1 MNLRILTLDFETYYG
16 DDYTLSKMTTEGYV
30 RDPMFQ
36 TIGIGVFEPATGER
50 LWMAHDV
57 FTYWTAQQDWSNTA
71 LICHHAQFDGL
82 ILAHHYNIRP
92 RFWFCTLSMARPIH
106 GTGKISLAKLGETYG
121 VGVKGDDVVKAKGK
135 RFEHFSQP
143 EWTQY
148 GNYCLNDC
156 QLTYEIFIRMLQH
169 FSREELELIDLTIRM
184 FTEPA
189 FILDAPLLEQG
200 VRDEIAAKEILLS
213 KAETSKDVLMSND
226 KFAALL
232 FDLGAEVPQ
241 KISPASL
248 KPDKNGVLGDPKY
261 TWAFAKTD
269 PGFKKLLEHED
280 DAIRW
285 VAEAR
290 VGVKSTLKET
300 RSQRLAEMAHRGLA
314 PVYLN
319 YAGAHTGR
327 WSGGDKVNLQ
337 NLPRKGILRKAVLAP
352 DGYVVVVCDSAQIE
366 ARTLAWLASHES
378 LVEAFAQGR
387 DVYSEQA
394 TIIYQR
400 PINRKRKEIV
410 DGKEIE
416 PDFVEGFIGKT
427 CLSGETQV
435 LCDKG
440 WKRIT
445 EVTQKDRLWDG
456 EEWVCHKGL
465 VQNGWKETQQ
475 IFELWL
481 TPDHLVFT
489 GESWK
494 AAQSLE
500 QDQHAL
506 YLALA
511 HAAVNLPSLGI
522 YLAFEAAYRTYLS
535 PVIAGVR
542 SILSIDKTSKNSN
555 PRAATSAPKKRRQ
568 KNAIGSIQ
576 RLCQMTRTALDCSIA
591 WLRLSL
597 GATLLHARYS
607 PITADAALQFAKNGG
622 TIEPLFS
629 NTCRPLKAGITQHL
643 KWIAQT
649 TRGVMNQATFGLLR
663 AARMHATG
671 AVLDQCRRKLKVY
684 DIACAGPR
692 NRFTVRTNAGPLIVH
707 NCTLGLGYG
716 MGWPKFAGTVLQGAN
731 GGPPVL
737 FDKAT
742 LESMHIDPNPFLN
755 NPKNVEKAME
765 IPTKYSQKEM
775 LIHCIVAKYIV
786 DTYRGTN
793 APIPK
798 FWDLCSQMIDSMY
811 DGCNTEWLG
820 GLIQT
825 RRNELVL
832 PSGRV
837 LRYRELECGK
847 GKQYKFKNGR
857 EWTKLYGGLLCENIT
872 QAVARDLVARQA
884 LEYAKTGRKV
894 ASTTHDEV
902 QSVVQT
908 SDGATAL
915 NVMLSIMKRPQ
926 QSWAQGVPLSAEGGF
941 ARVYA
946 DAKP

>member
-1 MNLRILTLDFETYYG
+1 LNLRILSLDFETFYG

-30 RDPMFQ
+30 RDPRFQ
-36 TIGIGVFEPATGER
+36 TIGIGVFESATGER

-57 FTYWTAQQDWSNTA
+57 FTYWAARQDWSNIA

-92 RFWFCTLSMARPIH
+92 RFWFCTLSMARSIH
-106 GTGKISLAKLGETYG
+106 GTGKISLAKLGGTYG

-135 RFEHFSQP
+135 RYENFASH
-143 EWTQY
+143 EWLQY

-169 FSREELELIDLTIRM
+169 FSRDELELIDLTIRM

-189 FILDAPLLEQG
+189 FILDAALLEQG

-232 FDLGAEVPQ
+232 FEIGAEVPQ

-280 DAIRW
+280 DVIRW

-337 NLPRKGILRKAVLAP
+337 NLPRKGILRKAVMAP
-352 DGYVVVVCDSAQIE
+352 DGHVVVVCDSAQIE
-366 ARTLAWLASHES
+366 ARTLGWLAGHES
-378 LVEAFAQGR
+378 LVAAFRDGR
-387 DVYSEQA
+387 DVYSELA

-400 PINRKRKEIV
+400 PINRKRKEIINGV
-410 DGKEIE
+410 EVE
-416 PDFVEGFIGKT
+416 PDFTAGFVGKT
-427 CLSGETQV
+427 
-435 LCDKG
+435 
-440 WKRIT
+440 
-445 EVTQKDRLWDG
+445 
-456 EEWVCHKGL
+456 
-465 VQNGWKETQQ
+465 
-475 IFELWL
+475 
-481 TPDHLVFT
+481 
-489 GESWK
+489 
-494 AAQSLE
+494 A
-500 QDQHAL
+500 
-506 YLALA
+506 
-511 HAAVNLPSLGI
+511 
-522 YLAFEAAYRTYLS
+522 
-535 PVIAGVR
+535 
-542 SILSIDKTSKNSN
+542 
-555 PRAATSAPKKRRQ
+555 
-568 KNAIGSIQ
+568 
-576 RLCQMTRTALDCSIA
+576 
-591 WLRLSL
+591 
-597 GATLLHARYS
+597 
-607 PITADAALQFAKNGG
+607 
-622 TIEPLFS
+622 
-629 NTCRPLKAGITQHL
+629 
-643 KWIAQT
+643 
-649 TRGVMNQATFGLLR
+649 
-663 AARMHATG
+663 
-671 AVLDQCRRKLKVY
+671 
-684 DIACAGPR
+684 
-692 NRFTVRTNAGPLIVH
+692 
-707 NCTLGLGYG
+707 TLGLGFQL
-716 MGWPKFAGTVLQGAN
+716 GWPKFAMTMLQGAN
-731 GGPPVL
+731 GGPSVL
-737 FDKAT
+737 FDKPA
-742 LESMHIDPNPFLN
+742 LEDMKIDPNPFLN
-755 NPKNVEKAME
+755 NKKNVEKAFA
-765 IPTKYSQKEM
+765 IPTRYSQKQM
-775 LIHCIVAKYIV
+775 LVHCIVSKHIV
-786 DTYRGTN
+786 DTYRKAN
-793 APIPK
+793 HPIVQ
-798 FWDLCSQMIDSMY
+798 FWDLCSQMIDNMY

-825 RRNELVL
+825 RKSELVL

-837 LRYRELECGK
+837 LRYRELHFVPKTQKE
-847 GKQYKFKNGR
+847 QEHYKFKSGR